1 MSDLDSALDW
11 IVDPLMKSM
20 DFECTSRQIKLMNE
34 IRKNYQS
41 AINDKSQ
48 LYIEAIESIPVPLF
62 MKDSQLNVV
71 FSNRAFDRIYN
82 SYLKQ
87 DLDIFSGIVEQ
98 EKTLLMEPA
107 GQILKIMQLANLGI
121 SYWGSHVKYTDYSG
135 VVQNYIAGTLRV
147 FSSEEELKLN
157 IAYLQ
162 EQLARFSLSDEIT
175 GIGNRNFAISNL
187 ESFINNHLRYEE
199 NFSIVLIKV
208 DNLGEI
214 SRKFGNTEG
223 NYTLL
228 AIAQKLRSNL
238 RSGDVATRYTDDQ
251 FLVLVKDRRPSNVG
265 YVADRLRKELHK
277 ISFDTPH
284 PLKVSIGVACHNVG
298 ETKDELLNKALDDMR
313 PVD

>member
-1 MSDLDSALDW
+1 
-11 IVDPLMKSM
+11 
-20 DFECTSRQIKLMNE
+20 
-34 IRKNYQS
+34 
-41 AINDKSQ
+41 
-48 LYIEAIESIPVPLF
+48 
-62 MKDSQLNVV
+62 
-71 FSNRAFDRIYN
+71 
-82 SYLKQ
+82 
-87 DLDIFSGIVEQ
+87 
-98 EKTLLMEPA
+98 
-107 GQILKIMQLANLGI
+107 
-121 SYWGSHVKYTDYSG
+121 

-298 ETKDELLNKALDDMR
+298 ENKEELLNKAMDDMR

>member
-1 MSDLDSALDW
+1 
-11 IVDPLMKSM
+11 
-20 DFECTSRQIKLMNE
+20 
-34 IRKNYQS
+34 
-41 AINDKSQ
+41 
-48 LYIEAIESIPVPLF
+48 

-298 ETKDELLNKALDDMR
+298 ENKEELLNKAMDDMR